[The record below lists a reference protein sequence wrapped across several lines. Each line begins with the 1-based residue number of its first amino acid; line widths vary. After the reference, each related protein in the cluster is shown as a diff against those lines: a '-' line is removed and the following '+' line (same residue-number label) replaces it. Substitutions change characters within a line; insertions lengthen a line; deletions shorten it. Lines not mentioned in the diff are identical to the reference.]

1 MNILVQDTSWV
12 FLVVLANSSN
22 PYRSQA
28 SQRLNNSQHLSC
40 LWTIS
45 LGVDLQVY
53 QQKYGEISKT
63 GIKQLEMGQSYIEYH
78 WITISPKMDMLDML
92 DSWKCPI
99 VLDMLITVILWVCVV
114 LLIHHEFDPSPP
126 KNMAKTNLGES
137 LPLKRKAQ
145 RVVRLPIF
153 LNFDWFNLNC
163 FSFVFLWTIFIIPSL
178 TSQFGW
184 WSIVKS

>member
-53 QQKYGEISKT
+53 QQKYGEISNT
-63 GIKQLEMGQSYIEYH
+63 GIKQRWVRVNIEYH
-78 WITISPKMDMLDML
+78 SITISPKMDMLDML

-99 VLDMLITVILWVCVV
+99 VLDMLITLIMWVCVV
-114 LLIHHEFDPSPP
+114 LLIHHEFDPSPKTWCQGAA
-126 KNMAKTNLGES
+126 KNRVPWSSAEKKGTARGKT
-137 LPLKRKAQ
+137 P
-145 RVVRLPIF
+145 
-153 LNFDWFNLNC
+153 NF
-163 FSFVFLWTIFIIPSL
+163 VTLW
-178 TSQFGW
+178 
-184 WSIVKS
+184 

>member
-1 MNILVQDTSWV
+1 MLYIYNILCYIYNMYTYIWTYWYKT
-12 FLVVLANSSN
+12 LVEFFW
-22 PYRSQA
+22 
-28 SQRLNNSQHLSC
+28 SC
-40 LWTIS
+40 LQTHPIPTGPKRLSGWTTVNTWVVCEPS
-45 LGVDLQVY
+45 AWVDLQVY

-78 WITISPKMDMLDML
+78 CITISPKMDMLDML

-153 LNFDWFNLNC
+153 
-163 FSFVFLWTIFIIPSL
+163 
-178 TSQFGW
+178 
-184 WSIVKS
+184 